1 MGTMLHAAGV
11 SLDRVL
17 PELNLTDPRLVTGV
31 HARYLAA
38 GADIVLTNTFRASR
52 PQLALAGLGDRAGEI
67 NHAGANLAREAVAAA
82 GGEAFVAGSI
92 GPVFTGHQRSRMP
105 VAARV
110 EALLEQA
117 TFLAES
123 GADLL
128 HFETFA
134 DLTELMAAVQACA
147 AFGLPIVGQL
157 TFMEDERTLMGQ
169 EPEAVAA
176 ALQESG
182 LTVVGTNCTLGPQGI
197 LRVLR
202 RLGERTTLPLSAQ
215 PNAGLPRRVGRR
227 RFEYAV
233 RDDYFA
239 RHGRMYAELG
249 ASIVGGCCGTT
260 PEHINAIHRAVA
272 GLRPLRPP
280 RSGTGRS
287 VPGLAAVP
295 SPSGSTLRELLT
307 GERFVV
313 GVEIRP
319 PAGADPNPSV
329 EQALECCRS
338 GARFI
343 SVAPAST
350 ARAQM
355 SALSL
360 ASVLKLQTPHEVA
373 VTVTTWD
380 RSIISLQADLLGAQ
394 ACGVSTVICRTGNP
408 PLQGDYPNL
417 DGVWDVDSIGLIELL
432 RSLNEGIDANGIP
445 IRTPSSFFIG
455 ARFNPGAADL
465 DAEISRTRAK
475 MSAGADFLVTWPLY
489 DSGRLRR
496 MHRELGEAAPPVL
509 LTLQP
514 LRDASEADFL
524 RHEVPDVH
532 VPEEVAHR
540 LTGAAGDDRNTG
552 LQVALEVLADVQDLV
567 QGVVLVR
574 RDEPEQIWSWFLSQ
588 ARRTRETRDHLG
600 IKGRNG

>member
-1 MGTMLHAAGV
+1 
-11 SLDRVL
+11 
-17 PELNLTDPRLVTGV
+17 
-31 HARYLAA
+31 
-38 GADIVLTNTFRASR
+38 
-52 PQLALAGLGDRAGEI
+52 
-67 NHAGANLAREAVAAA
+67 
-82 GGEAFVAGSI
+82 
-92 GPVFTGHQRSRMP
+92 
-105 VAARV
+105 
-110 EALLEQA
+110 
-117 TFLAES
+117 
-123 GADLL
+123 
-128 HFETFA
+128 
-134 DLTELMAAVQACA
+134 
-147 AFGLPIVGQL
+147 
-157 TFMEDERTLMGQ
+157 MEDERTLMGQ

-176 ALQESG
+176 ALQEAG
-182 LTVVGTNCTLGPQGI
+182 LTVMGINCTLGPQGI

-202 RLGERTTLPLSAQ
+202 RLSERTTLPLSAQ

-272 GLRPLRPP
+272 GLRPLRAP
-280 RSGTGRS
+280 RTEAGRH
-287 VPGLAAVP
+287 VRALGAAV
-295 SPSGSTLRELLT
+295 SPSRSTLRELLT
-307 GERFVV
+307 AERFVV
-313 GVEIRP
+313 GVDISP

-329 EQALECCRS
+329 QQALDCCRS
-338 GARFI
+338 GAHFI

-394 ACGVSTVICRTGNP
+394 ACGLSTVICRTGNP

-417 DGVWDVDSIGLIELL
+417 DGVWDVDSVGLIELL

-455 ARFNPGAADL
+455 ARFNPGAVDA

-475 MSAGADFLVTWPLY
+475 MAAGADFLVTRPLY
-489 DSGRLRR
+489 EGGRLRR
-496 MHRELGEAAPPVL
+496 IHGELGGAVPPVL

-532 VPEEVAHR
+532 VPEDVVRR
-540 LTGAAGDDRNTG
+540 LAGAPSGDRTTG
-552 LQVALEVLADVQDLV
+552 LQVALDVLADVGDLV
-567 QGVVLVR
+567 HGVVLVR
-574 RDEPEQIWSWFLSQ
+574 RDEPEPLWTWFLSQ
-588 ARRTRETRDHLG
+588 ARRTRGTREDLG
-600 IKGRNG
+600 IKGGMDR